1 MRPLNFLI
9 YFDLVVN
16 LFLSDW
22 WVRAYCAQIAVKHAK
37 NARKQAIG
45 QGFQKVTQMSD
56 CVRLVS
62 AFLDALV
69 THASH
74 APRTAPVA
82 PIGAEKGHFAA
93 KFARSNAPL
102 ARLRL
107 LISEP
112 PSAILSSRA
121 TAPVLLGLLL

>member
-1 MRPLNFLI
+1 
-9 YFDLVVN
+9 
-16 LFLSDW
+16 
-22 WVRAYCAQIAVKHAK
+22 
-37 NARKQAIG
+37 
-45 QGFQKVTQMSD
+45 MSD
-56 CVRLVS
+56 CVWLVF

-74 APRTAPVA
+74 APTHVPVA
-82 PIGAEKGHFAA
+82 PIGAEKGHFTR

-102 ARLRL
+102 ARPRL